1 MVDLAVQESKKTVF
15 LIVGE
20 SGSGKD
26 SFVSKICNETNLTQ
40 IISYTTRQRRN
51 GEGNTHVFISDE
63 DVEQYRDSII
73 AYTEINDCKYFC
85 TLQQLYEADFYVI
98 DPLGI
103 KYLKEKVTSD
113 NIRFVTI
120 YINVPFEIRKH
131 RAINIRGD
139 NPKTFINRHQS
150 ESGQFINFK
159 AQAKFDY
166 AISNINFDK
175 AYKVLKNIIQIELEE
190 DNND

>member
-1 MVDLAVQESKKTVF
+1 MDLEAQESKKTVF

-26 SFVSKICNETNLTQ
+26 SFVSKICSETGLTQ
-40 IISYTTRQRRN
+40 LISYTTRQRRD
-51 GEGNTHVFISDE
+51 GEVDTHIFITDE
-63 DVEQYRDSII
+63 EVGQYKDSII
-73 AYTEINDCKYFC
+73 AYTEINECKYFC
-85 TLQQLYEADFYVI
+85 TLQQLYDADFYTI

-103 KYLKEKVTSD
+103 EYLKEKVTSED
-113 NIRFVTI
+113 IRFITI

-166 AISNINFDK
+166 SIPNIDFDK
-175 AYKVLKNIIQIELEE
+175 SYKIFKTIVEEELNESY
-190 DNND
+190 